1 MRTMQRIL
9 ASLVAGWHDGQKPQV
24 LTQQASEAQLQPRWL
39 GSYCWRRRMFS
50 DSKLEKPEWRE
61 KPEKLLEAEQDT
73 DITGNLF
80 LTILKKK

>member
-1 MRTMQRIL
+1 
-9 ASLVAGWHDGQKPQV
+9 
-24 LTQQASEAQLQPRWL
+24 
-39 GSYCWRRRMFS
+39 MFS

-80 LTILKKK
+80 LTILKEN